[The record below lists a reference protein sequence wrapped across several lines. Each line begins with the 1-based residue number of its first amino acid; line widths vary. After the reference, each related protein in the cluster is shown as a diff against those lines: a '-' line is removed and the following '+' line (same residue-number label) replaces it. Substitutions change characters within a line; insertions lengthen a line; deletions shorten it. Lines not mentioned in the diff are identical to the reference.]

1 MGNTKSNERKEFDV
15 KINHPK
21 FSKAKIVT
29 NNSEKYLETQ
39 IAIDEKEFDK
49 WKLATS
55 KYQEPPYNLLLPVKS
70 SFQRTA
76 MCGHTGN
83 ATVSISLSRST
94 TKTTPTCSPKR
105 STTEEAKRPDRRR
118 LRSGFYFTVWFGL
131 ETRPFR

>member
-1 MGNTKSNERKEFDV
+1 MGNAKSNERKEFDV

-70 SFQRTA
+70 TFQRTA

-83 ATVSISLSRST
+83 ATVPASLPRST
-94 TKTTPTCSPKR
+94 TRTTPTSSLRK
-105 STTEEAKRPDRRR
+105 STTEGARRPDRRKSS
-118 LRSGFYFTVWFGL
+118 SGFCSTA
-131 ETRPFR
+131 